1 MFTALLDVKF
11 DRLITRELLSVI
23 YAIAAGVVVLAG
35 VVGAIALALSGFGGV
50 MAALFLVIPLTVV
63 NLLLVR
69 VGTEAI
75 VVYFRLGEDVRA
87 LRDAGLPLAA

>member
-1 MFTALLDVKF
+1 M
-11 DRLITRELLSVI
+11 I
-23 YAIAAGVVVLAG
+23 YAIAAGVVLLAG

-50 MAALFLVIPLTVV
+50 MAALFLVIPMTVV